1 MGYCKLPLAHFS
13 CKAQHFR
20 RKLSCPDRDR
30 NLLQSHQMLCHCC
43 AINQVA
49 EALAE
54 PMLPSDQDLHPLEK
68 VKYNGA
74 ALMACLTFSWGG
86 GESENRQSA
95 NQGMGSDMDKIQQL
109 RV

>member
-1 MGYCKLPLAHFS
+1 MGYFQLPLVHFS

-43 AINQVA
+43 AINQLA

-86 GESENRQSA
+86 GGKVRIDNLQTRAWVQIWTKSSN
-95 NQGMGSDMDKIQQL
+95 
-109 RV
+109 